1 MTAASVT
8 LREEALD
15 RVSGEWTGLL
25 QQCARPL
32 PFVTPAF
39 QRTWL
44 RHFQG
49 ARELRLL
56 TAREGERLVGVAPML
71 RDGATAEF
79 VGHYSICDYM
89 DVVAAPGFERELAA
103 LVLDRLAGEGV
114 TSLDLRGL
122 LEGTPTLDAMAQ
134 AAAVAG
140 FSAEREDEAIAP
152 VAELPGTWDEYLAR
166 LSKKDR
172 HELRR
177 KLRRLDSAGGDVRF
191 SVITDAGEAAALLD
205 PFFRMMRASNH
216 HKEEFLDRPGMVEF
230 FRDVVRAMG
239 EEGMLRFYWLTFD
252 GQPVAGVLNFDIGGC
267 LYMYNSGYDPEYSH
281 YAVGLMSKTLQIK
294 DAIECGRTCVDF
306 MRGDESYKYDLGG
319 RDQKVYRLK
328 LTKA

>member
-8 LREEALD
+8 LHDEALE
-15 RVSGEWTGLL
+15 RARGEWAGLL
-25 QQCARPL
+25 ARCARPL

-39 QRTWL
+39 QHTWL

-49 ARELRLL
+49 EKELRLL
-56 TAREGERLVGVAPML
+56 TAREGGRLVGVAPML
-71 RDGATAEF
+71 RDGDTAEF

-89 DVVAAPGFERELAA
+89 DVAAAAGFEREFAA
-103 LVLDRLAGEGV
+103 LVLRRLAGEGV

-122 LEGTPTLDAMAQ
+122 LESSPTLDAIAQ
-134 AAAVAG
+134 AAPAAG
-140 FSAEREDEAIAP
+140 FALEREEEATAP
-152 VAELPGTWDEYLAR
+152 AAELPGTWDEYLSR
-166 LSKKDR
+166 LTKKDR

-177 KLRRLDSAGGDVRF
+177 KLRRLDSAGGDVQFRA
-191 SVITDAGEAAALLD
+191 VTDAAEADALLD

-216 HKEEFLDRPGMVEF
+216 HKEEFLGRPGMVEF
-230 FRDVVRAMG
+230 FRDLVRAMA
-239 EEGMLRFYWLTFD
+239 EDGMLRFYWLTFD
-252 GQPVAGVLNFDIGGC
+252 GQPVAGVLNFDVGGR

-281 YAVGLMSKTLQIK
+281 YAVGLMSKTLLIR

-319 RDQKVYRLK
+319 QDQKVFRLK